1 MKLKLD
7 DAGHAVLQDGK
18 PVYISDDGKEVA
30 FDAPGTVATISRLNA
45 EAKGHRERAEAAEGR
60 LKGFDGLDAEAARKA
75 LEIAGNIDAKKLI
88 DAGEVER
95 VKAEIAKG
103 FTEKL
108 TAAEKRAADIEAALY
123 SEKIG
128 GSFARSKFISDKAAI
143 PADLMQA
150 RFGQAFKIEEGRIA
164 AYDQNGQKLYSRANP
179 GELAGFDEALEI
191 LVDGYAYKDSILK
204 GNSNGGSGTRES
216 SGQGGAKTM
225 SRAQI
230 DAMQKSDPA
239 AAMKLMRE
247 GVKVE
252 G

>member
-18 PVYISDDGKEVA
+18 PVYTSDDGKDIA

-45 EAKGHRERAEAAEGR
+45 EAKSHREAKEAAEAR
-60 LKGFDGLDAEAARKA
+60 LKGFDGINDPEAARKA
-75 LEIAGNIDAKKLI
+75 LEIASNIDAKKLI

-95 VKAEIAKG
+95 VKAEIARG

-123 SEKIG
+123 SERIG
-128 GSFARSKFISDKAAI
+128 GSFARSKFIADKSAI

-150 RFGQAFKIEEGRIA
+150 RFGQAFKIEDGRIA
-164 AYDQNGQKLYSRANP
+164 AYDQNGNKLYSRANP
-179 GELAGFDEALEI
+179 GELAGFEEALEI
-191 LVDGYAYKDSILK
+191 LVDGYPYRDSILK

-216 SGQGGAKTM
+216 SGQGGVKTIT
-225 SRAQI
+225 RAQFDKMNPADQAKAVTI
-230 DAMQKSDPA
+230 D
-239 AAMKLMRE
+239 
-247 GVKVE
+247 KVTLVD
-252 G
+252 